1 MAKNKL
7 KQEIYKEIK
16 EEMGGE
22 IEEIESI
29 CESQFQFLAYT
40 MAKGE
45 FDGVR
50 MSYFG
55 RFHVNPNRVKNLNHE
70 ALQRRQLQRSD

>member
-16 EEMGGE
+16 
-22 IEEIESI
+22 EIESI

-70 ALQRRQLQRSD
+70 AFQRRQLQRSD